1 MTYEEALKYIHSVT
15 WLGSK
20 PGLSRITELCSLIGD
35 PQKSL
40 RFIHVAGTN
49 GKGSTTSMLSSI
61 LFEAGYKVG
70 TFTSPY
76 VFRFNERMAVNGEPI
91 ADEDL
96 AEIIEFIRPYAD
108 SMKDSP
114 TEFELITAV
123 GLEYFRRMSCDIV
136 ILEAGLGGRLDSTNI
151 IPCAVLSIIT
161 GIALDHTE
169 ILGDTTEKIA
179 REKAGIIK
187 NGCPVLIGNCD
198 SGAESVIREKA
209 REMSAGA
216 YKVDYSRISDLE
228 MSLEKSVFSFK
239 GFDEKVEISLIGAY
253 QPRNAAVAI
262 TAAEILGIDKK
273 HILAGVKSAK
283 WPARFEILERSPAVI
298 FDGSHNPEGI
308 RATVNTVKELF
319 PKKINVLTG
328 VMADKE
334 YPVMAEAISEI
345 ADKVFCTKPANPR
358 ALSAES
364 YAQCCKSFGCKSYAI
379 PDVFEAVRTAYE
391 DSKERDVPLLVMGS
405 LYLYSEFRSAFDKIK
420 GA

>member
-35 PQKSL
+35 PQNCL

-262 TAAEILGIDKK
+262 TAAEILGIDKT
-273 HILAGVKSAK
+273 HIIKGIKRAK
-283 WPARFEILERSPAVI
+283 WPARFEVLCTSPVVI

-308 RATVNTVKELF
+308 AATVGTVKQLF
-319 PKKINVLTG
+319 PGKLNVLTG

-334 YPVMAEAISEI
+334 YAVMAKAISKI
-345 ADKVFCTKPANPR
+345 AERVYCTKPNNPR
-358 ALSAES
+358 ALSVEKYAE
-364 YAQCCKSFGCKSYAI
+364 CLESFGAEAI
-379 PDVFEAVRTAYE
+379 PCPEVSDAVNKAFC
-391 DSKERDVPLLVMGS
+391 DSKDNGIPLLVLGS
-405 LYLYSEFRSAFDKIK
+405 LYLYSEFREAFDKTAK
-420 GA
+420 